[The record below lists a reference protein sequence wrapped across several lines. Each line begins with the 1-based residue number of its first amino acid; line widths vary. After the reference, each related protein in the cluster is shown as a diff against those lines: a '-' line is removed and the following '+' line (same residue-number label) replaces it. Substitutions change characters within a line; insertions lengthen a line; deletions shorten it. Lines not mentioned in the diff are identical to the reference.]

1 MGGYHVGVDAG
12 GTRAVAVVVD
22 EDGRELARGRAAGA
36 VATVT
41 SVTPAVDAV
50 AAAVREALMAADVEA
65 PVGKLW
71 VGLAGAGR
79 EHVRA
84 AAEADL
90 AALGLADRVRV
101 GTDVEAAF
109 ESAFGEGPGILLIAG
124 TGSIALCR
132 SPTGETFRTGGWGA
146 RLGDE
151 GGGYWIGMHALGAVA
166 RAEDGRAQDTAL
178 RDALTRRLGL
188 SARAELIDL
197 VDRATKAEVAE
208 LAPTVLEIAASG
220 DPVAASIATDAAA
233 ALRTH
238 VVALLERLERAG
250 LEWDTMELAL
260 WGGLIEADGPL
271 RPTLDRLLA
280 PLGFAVHTAPI
291 DPPLGAARLASRLA
305 G

>member
-1 MGGYHVGVDAG
+1 MGVDAG

-22 EDGRELARGRAAGA
+22 EGGLELGRGGAAGA
-36 VATVT
+36 VATIT

-50 AAAVREALMAADVEA
+50 AAAIREALAAADVEA
-65 PVGKLW
+65 PVETLW
-71 VGLAGAGR
+71 AGLAGAGR
-79 EHVRA
+79 EPVRA
-84 AAEADL
+84 NAEAGL
-90 AALGLADRVRV
+90 AALGLAEQVHV

-132 SPTGETFRTGGWGA
+132 SPTGETLRTGGWGA

-151 GGGYWIGMHALGAVA
+151 GGGYWIGMQALGAVA

-178 RDALTRRLGL
+178 RDAVTRRLGL
-188 SARAELIDL
+188 SARTELIEWA
-197 VDRATKAEVAE
+197 DRAAKAEVAG
-208 LAPTVLEIAASG
+208 LAPTVLEVAASG
-220 DPVAASIATDAAA
+220 DPVAASIVTDAAA

-238 VVALLERLERAG
+238 VVAFLERLERAG
-250 LEWDTMELAL
+250 SEPDTMELAL
-260 WGGLIEADGPL
+260 WGGLIEAGGPL
-271 RPTLDRLLA
+271 RPTLDRLLD
-280 PLGFAVHTAPI
+280 PLGLAVHTAPI

>member
-1 MGGYHVGVDAG
+1 MGVDVG

-22 EDGRELARGRAAGA
+22 EGGRELGRGRAAGA

-41 SVTPAVDAV
+41 SVTPAVDA
-50 AAAVREALMAADVEA
+50 ASAAVREALVAAGVDA
-65 PVGKLW
+65 PVGSLW
-71 VGLAGAGR
+71 AGLAGAGR
-79 EHVRA
+79 EIVRA

-90 AALGLADRVRV
+90 ASLGLAGWVRV

-109 ESAFGEGPGILLIAG
+109 ESAFGEGPGLLLIAG
-124 TGSIALCR
+124 TGSVALCR
-132 SPTGETFRTGGWGA
+132 SPSGETFRTGGWGA

-178 RDALTRRLGL
+178 RDALTRRLGMTD
-188 SARAELIDL
+188 RAELIDW
-197 VDRATKAEVAE
+197 VDRATKAEVAG
-208 LAPTVLEIAASG
+208 LAPTVLETAAAG

-250 LEWDTMELAL
+250 VEPDAMRLAL
-260 WGGLIEADGPL
+260 WGGLIEAGGPL

-280 PLGFAVHTAPI
+280 PLGLTVHTAPV
-291 DPPLGAARLASRLA
+291 DPPLGAARLAMRRA

>member
-1 MGGYHVGVDAG
+1 VGVDAG
-12 GTRAVAVVVD
+12 GTRAVAVVID
-22 EDGRELARGRAAGA
+22 EEGRELGRGQAPGA

-41 SVTPAVDAV
+41 SVTPAVDGV
-50 AAAVREALMAADVEA
+50 AAAVREALQAAGA
-65 PVGKLW
+65 GLPVGRLW
-71 VGLAGAGR
+71 AGMAGAGR
-79 EHVRA
+79 ELVRA

-90 AALGLADRVRV
+90 AALGLAERVRV

-132 SPTGETFRTGGWGA
+132 SPTGETFRTGGWGGA
-146 RLGDE
+146 LGDE
-151 GGGYWIGMHALGAVA
+151 GGGYWIGMHALRAVA
-166 RAEDGRAQDTAL
+166 QAEDGRAQATAL

-188 SARAELIDL
+188 SAPTELVGW
-197 VDRATKAEVAE
+197 VDEATKGEVAG
-208 LAPTVLEIAASG
+208 LAPTVLETAAAG
-220 DPVAASIATDAAA
+220 DPVAASLATDAAA

-250 LEWDTMELAL
+250 VVPDTMELAL
-260 WGGLIEADGPL
+260 WGGLIEAGGPL

-280 PLGFAVHTAPI
+280 PLGLTVHSGPI
-291 DPPLGAARLASRLA
+291 DPPLGAARLAMRLP

>member
-1 MGGYHVGVDAG
+1 MGVDVG

-22 EDGRELARGRAAGA
+22 DGGRELGRGRAAGA

-50 AAAVREALMAADVEA
+50 AAAVREALAAAGVAA
-65 PVGKLW
+65 PVEHLW
-71 VGLAGAGR
+71 AGLAGAGR
-79 EHVRA
+79 ELVRA

-90 AALGLADRVRV
+90 AALGLARRVRV

-124 TGSIALCR
+124 TGSVALCR
-132 SPTGETFRTGGWGA
+132 SPSGETFRTGGWGA

-178 RDALTRRLGL
+178 RGALTRRLGL
-188 SARAELIDL
+188 TDRAELIDW
-197 VDRATKAEVAE
+197 VDRATKAEVAG
-208 LAPTVLEIAASG
+208 LAPTVLETAAAG

-238 VVALLERLERAG
+238 VVALLERLERAAV
-250 LEWDTMELAL
+250 EPDAMRLAL
-260 WGGLIEADGPL
+260 WGGLIETGGPL
-271 RPTLDRLLA
+271 RPTLDRLLG
-280 PLGFAVHTAPI
+280 PLGLTVHTGPI
-291 DPPLGAARLASRLA
+291 DPPLGAARLALRLS